1 MKGTVETKALGCT
14 ADQFSNF
21 ICTSQGYGNS
31 NNDQA
36 FIHFSTKLGQI
47 RVSFFLVMFSVF

>member
-1 MKGTVETKALGCT
+1 MKGTVGTKELGCT

-31 NNDQA
+31 INGQA

-47 RVSFFLVMFSVF
+47 